1 MIIIDNKMTAA
12 VEEGARLFVMN
23 QSFTYVEAAFR
34 MRALQEITEELST
47 ETLLML
53 VEACGHA
60 KKAGTLKQD
69 LKDYLAGPAEWGAET
84 TSASSGTG

>member
-34 MRALQEITEELST
+34 MRALQEITEDLST

-53 VEACGHA
+53 VEACAQA
-60 KKAGTLKQD
+60 KRAGTLKQD
-69 LKDYLAGPAEWGAET
+69 LKDYLAGPVEWSPEAPPAASGA
-84 TSASSGTG
+84 A

>member
-1 MIIIDNKMTAA
+1 MTAA
-12 VEEGARLFVMN
+12 IEEGARLFVMN

-34 MRALQEITEELST
+34 MRALQEITEDLST

-60 KKAGTLKQD
+60 KQAGTLKQN
-69 LKDYLAGPAEWGAET
+69 LKDYLAGPAEWGAKAPST
-84 TSASSGTG
+84 GSGAA